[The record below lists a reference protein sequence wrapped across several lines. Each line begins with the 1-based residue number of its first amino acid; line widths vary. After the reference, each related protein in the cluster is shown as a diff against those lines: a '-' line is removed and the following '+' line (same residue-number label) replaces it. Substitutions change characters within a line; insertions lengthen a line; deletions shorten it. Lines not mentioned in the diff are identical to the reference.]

1 MMFYIT
7 HNLEE
12 QKVEEKGQKLKTL
25 PLFFSLTYKT
35 WLRLLSTVV
44 YFDCFN
50 HHYLLLLNL
59 LIVDHCDFFSWEIKL
74 VVFWWKPLYVF
85 FPFLVFYAYNLTA
98 ELTTWCQSLE
108 AAQWVNR
115 IKVRVVK
122 CVFPP
127 WCSQMEDPSWFFTT
141 ISFTILL
148 CPSDLG

>member
-59 LIVDHCDFFSWEIKL
+59 LIVDHCDFFFLRNQISCVL
-74 VVFWWKPLYVF
+74 VKAPLRV

>member
-12 QKVEEKGQKLKTL
+12 PKVEEKGQKLKTL

-98 ELTTWCQSLE
+98 ELTTWCKQ
-108 AAQWVNR
+108 A
-115 IKVRVVK
+115 
-122 CVFPP
+122 
-127 WCSQMEDPSWFFTT
+127 
-141 ISFTILL
+141 
-148 CPSDLG
+148 